1 MRLERHRKGYGRVA
15 AAMAIMVVSGAS
27 RATGSS
33 LQNVFGGE
41 KKQAGQACELKPG
54 GRAARVL
61 VPTSPVAAGL

>member
-1 MRLERHRKGYGRVA
+1 MRLGRHWTGYGRVA
-15 AAMAIMVVSGAS
+15 AAMAIMV
-27 RATGSS
+27 GSS
-33 LQNVFGGE
+33 LQGVFGGE